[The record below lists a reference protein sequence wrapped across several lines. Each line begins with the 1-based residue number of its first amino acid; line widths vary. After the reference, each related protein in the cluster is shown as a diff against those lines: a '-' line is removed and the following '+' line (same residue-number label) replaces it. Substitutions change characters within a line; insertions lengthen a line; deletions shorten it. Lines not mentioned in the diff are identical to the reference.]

1 MTSNRNIPLQ
11 FRGVPISNW
20 SMARLTFSGLDHL
33 DGQTVS
39 ILSDANVEPQK
50 VVNAGAI
57 TLEKAGAVVHVGL
70 PIAAVIET
78 LDVNLNGNETL
89 IDKKKLFTA
98 ASLLVNESRGVFAG
112 TGGEMYEYAQ
122 RYDEFYDDSVEPKT
136 GTIELQL
143 DANWSKNGRLI
154 VEQNDPLPM
163 TILAVIPR
171 VTVGGI

>member
-1 MTSNRNIPLQ
+1 MC
-11 FRGVPISNW
+11 
-20 SMARLTFSGLDHL
+20 
-33 DGQTVS
+33 
-39 ILSDANVEPQK
+39 
-50 VVNAGAI
+50 
-57 TLEKAGAVVHVGL
+57 L
-70 PIAAVIET
+70 PV
-78 LDVNLNGNETL
+78 
-89 IDKKKLFTA
+89 
-98 ASLLVNESRGVFAG
+98 RR
-112 TGGEMYEYAQ
+112 GEMYEYAQ